1 MSSLKKMSS
10 IIFNS
15 FENVQLYLLKP
26 HKKIV
31 LKSSD
36 AINTIFFFCNKFDN
50 F

>member
-1 MSSLKKMSS
+1 MSS

-26 HKKIV
+26 QKKKIV

-36 AINTIFFFCNKFDN
+36 AINTIFFCNKFEK